1 MEETLEILQENLAQA
16 LLDTAYMVVISAI
29 IGVVLGTLIALL
41 LYLTESRLFKPNRVV
56 NTIVGFIVNAIR
68 SLPFLILMVVL
79 IPVAQLL
86 LGDPYTPT
94 GGAISLSI
102 AAVPFFARIAESA
115 FSEVDPGLL
124 EAVIS
129 TGATTRQIICEA
141 VFPQALPSFIR
152 GVVLTIISLI
162 GYSAIN
168 SDNIISGAGGIGDMA
183 IQYGYNRYETGVL
196 VAIVI
201 ILIVIV
207 QIIQW
212 IGDAI
217 ARKVTH

>member
-1 MEETLEILQENLAQA
+1 MEETLDILQDNLGQA
-16 LLDTAYMVVISAI
+16 LIDTAYMVVVSAI
-29 IGVVLGTLIALL
+29 IGVVLGTLVALL
-41 LYLTESRLFKPNRVV
+41 LYLTENRLFTPNHALNV
-56 NTIVGFIVNAIR
+56 IVGFIVNAIR

-79 IPVAQLL
+79 IPVVQLI

-115 FSEVDPGLL
+115 FSEVDSGLL
-124 EAVIS
+124 EAAIS
-129 TGATTRQIICEA
+129 TGATTRQIIVDA

-162 GYSAIN
+162 GYSAMVGTI
-168 SDNIISGAGGIGDMA
+168 GAGGIA

-196 VAIVI
+196 VVIVI

-212 IGDAI
+212 IGDWF

>member
-16 LLDTAYMVVISAI
+16 LLDTAYMVIISAI

-41 LYLTESRLFKPNRVV
+41 LYLTENRLFKPNRVV

-124 EAVIS
+124 EAAIS
-129 TGATTRQIICEA
+129 TGATTKQIICEA

-162 GYSAIN
+162 GYSAMVGTI
-168 SDNIISGAGGIGDMA
+168 GAGGMA

>member
-1 MEETLEILQENLAQA
+1 MEETLEILQDNLGQA
-16 LLDTAYMVVISAI
+16 LIDTAYMVVVSAI
-29 IGVVLGTLIALL
+29 IGVVLGTLVALL
-41 LYLTESRLFKPNRVV
+41 LYLTENRLFTPNHALNV
-56 NTIVGFIVNAIR
+56 IVGFIVNAIC
-68 SLPFLILMVVL
+68 SLPFLL
-79 IPVAQLL
+79 IPVAQLI

-124 EAVIS
+124 EAAIS
-129 TGATTRQIICEA
+129 TGATTRQIIVDA

-162 GYSAIN
+162 GYSAMVGTI
-168 SDNIISGAGGIGDMA
+168 GAGGIGDMA

-196 VAIVI
+196 VVIVI

-212 IGDAI
+212 IGDWF

>member
-1 MEETLEILQENLAQA
+1 MMEETLEILRNNLGKA
-16 LLDTAYMVVISAI
+16 LLDTAYMVAVATV
-29 IGVVLGTLIALL
+29 IGVVFGTLIALL
-41 LYLTESRLFKPNRVV
+41 LYLTENRLFTPNRVV
-56 NTIVGFIVNAIR
+56 NAIVGFIVNAIR
-68 SLPFLILMVVL
+68 SMPFLILMVVL
-79 IPVAQLL
+79 IPLVALL
-86 LGDPYTPT
+86 IGDPYTPT

-102 AAVPFFARIAESA
+102 AAVPFFARIAENA

-124 EAVIS
+124 EAAIS
-129 TGATTRQIICEA
+129 TGATTKQIIFDA
-141 VFPQALPSFIR
+141 IFPQALPSFIR

-162 GYSAIN
+162 GYSAMVGTI
-168 SDNIISGAGGIGDMA
+168 GAGGIGDMA

-201 ILIVIV
+201 ILIVLV

-212 IGDAI
+212 VGDWA